1 MSNIFQEVLTDVSG
15 VEQRLLG
22 PSYPYY
28 KNVKTPGE
36 IGMSSDGNLETTA
49 RDVNGLISYVELLV
63 SGGGNASSTG
73 RPLGNK
79 FFLQTGGK
87 CIDPKTN
94 QETDRYIY
102 VNNVPSGNVPFIS
115 SGLGVNFSEFKGL
128 IPGTMSNLNVLNPF
142 GIMQSFTS
150 GSKPPCQQITMET
163 IDTNNNISSETHY
176 VTVVDVQ
183 NMDPCNFPD
192 KKNPITG
199 NSCKEAFTNQKEIIG
214 STLPN
219 DSISQIYFAGIAL
232 LGVYMFY
239 CIANKHK

>member
-1 MSNIFQEVLTDVSG
+1 
-15 VEQRLLG
+15 
-22 PSYPYY
+22 
-28 KNVKTPGE
+28 
-36 IGMSSDGNLETTA
+36 
-49 RDVNGLISYVELLV
+49 
-63 SGGGNASSTG
+63 
-73 RPLGNK
+73 
-79 FFLQTGGK
+79 
-87 CIDPKTN
+87 
-94 QETDRYIY
+94 
-102 VNNVPSGNVPFIS
+102 
-115 SGLGVNFSEFKGL
+115 
-128 IPGTMSNLNVLNPF
+128 MSNLNVLNPF

-176 VTVVDVQ
+176 VTIVDVQ

-219 DSISQIYFAGIAL
+219 DTISQVYFAGIDL

-239 CIANKHK
+239 FIANKHK